1 MINLVDMRNILL
13 CTLMAVVLVGCSPQ
27 KMGNPK
33 SVSLKSTGIEN
44 LHEAKAAAT
53 YRGNGIA
60 SKSSSGTSSLCLIYD
75 NNEIHLP
82 EYKIEFHAEGL
93 SEEGKEELQKF
104 MVYEPCGCSLVDFG
118 EYVYIQILIAYD
130 FDIPYTLTFQS
141 SDKLELLIRKSDGAV
156 IFPGEYMTD
165 FITAYRRGFAVCV
178 GESIY
183 VFAGNND
190 NSDHGIRKLTVREGG
205 CVSEFYSF
213 SAQPYSHGGGSP
225 YIAAD
230 QFGNVYATLPF
241 ESGSR
246 LLTISPDG
254 ESQIQDYD
262 YACVVEYEGDVYL
275 FSTDG
280 VMNLSEG
287 SWLLQGNYM
296 SVHEWNRFQ
305 FVSYKDGVL
314 AFIEDTGYSVVKF
327 DINDPH
333 YSKEYIRDRELQEL
347 WQLCNS
353 TGSKFGCRKYNGDVY
368 FLEDCND
375 HIEVKKVNFVD
386 NSIETF
392 RRVDA
397 PSGQAL
403 RGYRFSLLG
412 APVLTLNFEE
422 VTMTLKLDSESSEG
436 DFVVESGELEDVV
449 MLK

>member
-1 MINLVDMRNILL
+1 MRNILL
-13 CTLMAVVLVGCSPQ
+13 CTLMAVLLVGCSP
-27 KMGNPK
+27 KEMGNPK

-93 SEEGKEELQKF
+93 SEEEKEELQKYL
-104 MVYEPCGCSLVDFG
+104 VYEPCGCFLLDLG

-130 FDIPYTLTFQS
+130 FDIPYVLDFPLTFITP
-141 SDKLELLIRKSDGAV
+141 DDVELLIRKSDGAV

-165 FITAYRRGFAVCV
+165 FFTAYRRGFAVCV

-183 VFAGNND
+183 VFAGNNG
-190 NSDHGIRKLTVREGG
+190 NSDHGIRKITVREGG

-213 SAQPYSHGGGSP
+213 SAQPYLYGGRSLC
-225 YIAAD
+225 ITAD
-230 QFGNVYATLPF
+230 QLGNVYATLPL

-275 FSTDG
+275 FSTEG
-280 VMNLSEG
+280 VMNLSDG
-287 SWLLQGNYM
+287 SWLLQGYYM
-296 SVHEWNRFQ
+296 SVHECNRFQ

-314 AFIEDTGYSVVKF
+314 AFIEDTGSRVVKF

-333 YSKEYIRDRELQEL
+333 YSEEYIGGTDLQEL
-347 WQLCNS
+347 WRRYNS
-353 TGSKFGCRKYNGDVY
+353 TWPKPVCRKYKGNVY
-368 FLEDCND
+368 LLEDCND
-375 HIEVKKVNFVD
+375 HVEVKKVNFVD

-436 DFVVESGELEDVV
+436 DLVVESGELEDVV

>member
-1 MINLVDMRNILL
+1 MRNILL
-13 CTLMAVVLVGCSPQ
+13 CTLMAVLLVGCSP
-27 KMGNPK
+27 KEMGNPK

-93 SEEGKEELQKF
+93 SEEEKEELQKY
-104 MVYEPCGCSLVDFG
+104 MVYEPYECFLLDFG

-130 FDIPYTLTFQS
+130 FDIPYVWDYPLTIKSPDQV
-141 SDKLELLIRKSDGAV
+141 ELLIRKSDGAV

-165 FITAYRRGFAVCV
+165 FFTAYRRGFAVCV

-183 VFAGNND
+183 VFVGNNS
-190 NSDHGIRKLTVREGG
+190 NSDHGIRKITVREGG

-213 SAQPYSHGGGSP
+213 SAQPYLYGGRSLC
-225 YIAAD
+225 ITAD
-230 QFGNVYATLPF
+230 QLGNVYATLPL

-254 ESQIQDYD
+254 ESQIEDYD

-275 FSTDG
+275 FGTDR
-280 VMNLSEG
+280 VMNLTDG
-287 SWLLQGNYM
+287 SWWSCNYL
-296 SVHEWNRFQ
+296 HINNLYNAQ
-305 FVSYKDGVL
+305 LISYKDGVL
-314 AFIEDTGYSVVKF
+314 AFIDDSGSRIVKF
-327 DINDPH
+327 DINNLLCSED
-333 YSKEYIRDRELQEL
+333 YIRDRELQEL
-347 WQLCNS
+347 WQRCNS
-353 TGSKFGCRKYNGDVY
+353 TGTKFGCRKYNGDVY

-375 HIEVKKVNFVD
+375 HVEVKKVNFVD

-422 VTMTLKLDSESSEG
+422 VTMTLKLDSESGEG
-436 DFVVESGELEDVV
+436 DLVVESGELEDVV

>member
-1 MINLVDMRNILL
+1 
-13 CTLMAVVLVGCSPQ
+13 MAVLLVGCSP
-27 KMGNPK
+27 KEMGNPK

-93 SEEGKEELQKF
+93 SEEEKEELQKY
-104 MVYEPCGCSLVDFG
+104 MVYEPYECFLLDFG

-130 FDIPYTLTFQS
+130 FDIPYVWDYPLTIKSPDQV
-141 SDKLELLIRKSDGAV
+141 ELLIRKSDGAV

-165 FITAYRRGFAVCV
+165 FFTAYRRGFAVCV

-183 VFAGNND
+183 VFAGNNG
-190 NSDHGIRKLTVREGG
+190 NSDHGIRKITVREGG

-213 SAQPYSHGGGSP
+213 SAQPYLYGGGSLC
-225 YIAAD
+225 ITAD
-230 QFGNVYATLPF
+230 QLGNVYATLPL

-275 FSTDG
+275 FGTDG
-280 VMNLSEG
+280 VMNLTDG
-287 SWLLQGNYM
+287 SWWLTGNHM
-296 SVHEWNRFQ
+296 PVHEWNRFQ

-327 DINDPH
+327 DINVPH
-333 YSKEYIRDRELQEL
+333 YSKEYIGGTDLQEL
-347 WQLCNS
+347 WRHYI
-353 TGSKFGCRKYNGDVY
+353 SKESKYRCRIYNGDVY

-375 HIEVKKVNFVD
+375 HVEVKKVNFVD

-403 RGYRFSLLG
+403 RDYRFSLLG

-422 VTMTLKLDSESSEG
+422 VTMTLKLDSESGEG
-436 DFVVESGELEDVV
+436 DLVVESGELEDVV
-449 MLK
+449 LLK